1 MAQFLFSRPALTL
14 AAVMALILVVLMA
27 ARAIGPDVKADPD
40 HGAHASIVSEPL
52 VPVSFPDEIDARF
65 RVKLDTG
72 GRQIINVRELDHVFN
87 VKITFE
93 PGAALPWHTHPGP
106 AVATIQSG
114 ALTVTN
120 AIDCVPRTYEAGQ
133 GFVDPGH
140 GNVHMAI
147 SADEDGNPVE
157 TVVHVTYFEVPIVDG
172 TPRPT
177 ILADDPGC

>member
-1 MAQFLFSRPALTL
+1 MAYNVFSSRIVMFAVL
-14 AAVMALILVVLMA
+14 AALIVAVLVA
-27 ARAIGPDVKADPD
+27 ARSLSLDAKAD
-40 HGAHASIVSEPL
+40 HAGHSAISSEPL
-52 VPVSFPDEIDARF
+52 VPVSFPDEVDARF
-65 RVKLDTG
+65 RIKLDTG
-72 GRQIINVRELDHVFN
+72 GRQVINVRDLDHVFN
-87 VKITFE
+87 TKITFE

-106 AVATIQSG
+106 AVATIQEG

-120 AIDCVPRTYEAGQ
+120 ASDCVPRTYEAGQ

-147 SADEDGNPVE
+147 AADEDGNPVK

-177 ILADDPGC
+177 IPVDDPGCS